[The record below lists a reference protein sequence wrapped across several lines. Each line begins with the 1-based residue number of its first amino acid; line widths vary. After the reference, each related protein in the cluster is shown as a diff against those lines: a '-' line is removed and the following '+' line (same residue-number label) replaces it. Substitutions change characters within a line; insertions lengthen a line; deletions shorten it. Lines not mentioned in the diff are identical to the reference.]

1 MNASAYLMLAGVRA
15 SLLADLR
22 SAEGK
27 GNLRAALYLR
37 AEIRGMAEPP
47 PPVMPAMPIGPRS
60 TTRPRHMPPRAPFFA
75 LRGAKV
81 AA

>member
-1 MNASAYLMLAGVRA
+1 MNASAYLMLAGFRA

-37 AEIRGMAEPP
+37 AEIRDLSEPP
-47 PPVMPAMPIGPRS
+47 APVMPAMPIGPGS
-60 TTRPRHMPPRAPFFA
+60 TTTPRHMPRRTPFFA